1 MADRIFPNKYQ
12 ESGLDSELVFTGINW
27 DAFGQRLAALEEGED
42 EGKKEVPDEL
52 MKALHEKY
60 EGAFDNIAEG
70 SDEGHYAKWASAEK
84 DDEESDED
92 ESEEDE
98 DEESEEDE
106 DSDVDT
112 DEDDEMTEDEKSDKM
127 KTAKQCKCSKMPCTC
142 GYASKM
148 KTASK
153 IVFTN
158 PSQLS
163 AEAVEAAVAKGDVRL
178 ANTILAARHERRLR
192 LASQIE
198 TNIKT
203 AQAHDLKLAQRRAY
217 RESLVK
223 TAANTQKKT
232 VKTAK
237 TNDSFAKASQL
248 NNNAKKAFAAKAIAS
263 GFPVEYV
270 EAMLNT
276 TVAEKPAVVEIKQVM
291 ASNLNTNVKKTVVA
305 NMIKESELDSANINR
320 CKDYWKN
327 ELGYGDPEWVDEL
340 FKNS

>member
-27 DAFGQRLAALEEGED
+27 DTFGQRLAAMEEGED
-42 EGKKEVPDEL
+42 KKNNVPVEL
-52 MKALHEKY
+52 LKAIDDKY
-60 EGAFDNIAEG
+60 KQVDVDIEA
-70 SDEGHYAKWASAEK
+70 SDEGHEPVMAKWAAVKE

-112 DEDDEMTEDEKSDKM
+112 DEDDEMTEESEM
-127 KTAKQCKCSKMPCTC
+127 KKK
-142 GYASKM
+142 
-148 KTASK
+148 ASK

-158 PSQLS
+158 PAQLS
-163 AEAVEAAVAKGDVRL
+163 AEAVEAAVANGDVRL
-178 ANTILAARHERRLR
+178 AKTILAARHERRLR

-217 RESLVK
+217 RENLVK
-223 TAANTQKKT
+223 TAATTQKKT

-291 ASNLNTNVKKTVVA
+291 ASNLTANVKKTVVA